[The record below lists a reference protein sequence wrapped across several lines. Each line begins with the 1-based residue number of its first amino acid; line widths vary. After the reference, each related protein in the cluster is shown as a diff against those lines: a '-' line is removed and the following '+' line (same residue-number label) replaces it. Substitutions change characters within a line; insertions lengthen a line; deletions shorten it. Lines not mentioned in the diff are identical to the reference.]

1 MWKVDFLRGNVLGMK
16 KWLLLILAILCEV
29 TGSLSLKAATDDPRW
44 YVLVA
49 VGFLVAFTALSLS
62 LREDMALGVAYGIWG
77 ATGVALTAIMSH
89 LLYNEPLTPV
99 MIGGIACIICGVLL
113 IELGSQRATKARE
126 EV

>member
-1 MWKVDFLRGNVLGMK
+1 MK

-29 TGSLSLKAATDDPRW
+29 TGSLSLKAAIADPRW

-49 VGFLVAFTALSLS
+49 VGFVVAFTALSLS
-62 LREDMALGVAYGIWG
+62 LREGMPLGVAYGIWG

-89 LLYNEPLTPV
+89 LLYSEPLTPV
-99 MIGGIACIICGVLL
+99 MMGGIACIICGVLL